1 MSLLNYYFAPTI
13 IWAYLGV
20 AVIVLLRNSVPPQV
34 IAMVS
39 VFFSLSAGV
48 LAGIGDFAFIKQ
60 NKRWFFTNRFT
71 FRLFRG
77 FNLSQ
82 AGFDLSQTPV
92 ADIIMWIIA
101 LVAINNNKFLPDLFD
116 RSSARYEYFFFM
128 LYFFLVPLCT
138 QVIIASVSLSHLLD
152 SLLHNR
158 CDAAE
163 SSAQNHCEFDEID
176 RSVQIAKG
184 KGGIWIAAPI
194 YLLICG
200 FPLVKVAVENCP
212 GSKPLL
218 YVIYVALSFI
228 ISFLFHICDSL
239 NVHHALVGSSMGEL
253 SASGDFVDKEVLNG
267 YCTLARYNKFGMVFL
282 GAVFFLTVWYVE
294 YWVLTRGI

>member
-1 MSLLNYYFAPTI
+1 MSLLNYYFAPAI

-20 AVIVLLRNSVPPQV
+20 AVILLLRNSVSPQV

-60 NKRWFFTNRFT
+60 NKRWFFTNRFE
-71 FRLFRG
+71 FRLFRR
-77 FNLSQ
+77 FNLTQ
-82 AGFDLSQTPV
+82 APV

-101 LVAINNNKFLPDLFD
+101 LVAIDNNKYLPDLFD

-138 QVIIASVSLSHLLD
+138 QVIIASVSLSRLLD

-158 CDAAE
+158 RDAAE

-194 YLLICG
+194 FLLICG
-200 FPLVKVAVENCP
+200 FPLVRVAVEHCP

-218 YVIYVALSFI
+218 YIIYVALSFI
-228 ISFLFHICDSL
+228 ISFLFHVCDSL
-239 NVHHALVGSSMGEL
+239 NVHHALVGSSMGKL
-253 SASGDFVDKEVLNG
+253 SASGNFVDKEALNG